1 MTHMGITE
9 HLILSGKHKINPD
22 NPILRV
28 TDEFCLELD
37 TFYQKKKAHFFI
49 RKVLHA
55 IFRMIKNLK
64 C

>member
-1 MTHMGITE
+1 MVITE

-37 TFYQKKKAHFFI
+37 TFYQKKKPISLLEKSYMLF
-49 RKVLHA
+49 LE
-55 IFRMIKNLK
+55 
-64 C
+64 